1 MSSSTDSSRHQLHEN
16 CNQLLTELK
25 KVKQLQQ
32 RGLKLPASEPF
43 HQHDQQA
50 PGQMN
55 KMKMTT
61 SIVTNFFMT
70 KNPIQLLLLQTTL
83 LQKLWCITYTT
94 EPIAG

>member
-1 MSSSTDSSRHQLHEN
+1 MSSSTDSSRYQLYEN

-55 KMKMTT
+55 TDEDDN
-61 SIVTNFFMT
+61 VNC
-70 KNPIQLLLLQTTL
+70 N
-83 LQKLWCITYTT
+83 
-94 EPIAG
+94 